1 MQQLI
6 KWTGSKR
13 SQCIEISKNILSEYE
28 TYFEPFCGS
37 CALGFYLLKTK
48 SMQFKKFIFSDINN
62 DLINTYNT
70 IKENP
75 QSIIDDYRKYWNE
88 LNKDDNI
95 KRKQEYYKV
104 MRECLNTSHEP
115 SVFFFIMRVVQNG
128 MPRYNQKG
136 EFNSSFHITRPGA
149 NPNLICKIVNEY
161 YNLLNNH
168 NVVFK
173 HCNYFEHP
181 YSENDLVYLDP
192 PYFNTHGIYY
202 GKIDYDKF
210 ISFLK
215 SLKSDFLLSFDGIST
230 KDNTVEIPKI
240 YNEHK
245 YIYSGKSP
253 FNKINNQKDVKV
265 FESLYIKT
273 KSNTNSEDW

>member
-75 QSIIDDYRKYWNE
+75 QTIIDDYRKYWNE

-128 MPRYNQKG
+128 MNTLRRKQKLKTIVQT
-136 EFNSSFHITRPGA
+136 NS
-149 NPNLICKIVNEY
+149 L
-161 YNLLNNH
+161 
-168 NVVFK
+168 
-173 HCNYFEHP
+173 
-181 YSENDLVYLDP
+181 
-192 PYFNTHGIYY
+192 
-202 GKIDYDKF
+202 
-210 ISFLK
+210 
-215 SLKSDFLLSFDGIST
+215 
-230 KDNTVEIPKI
+230 TV
-240 YNEHK
+240 
-245 YIYSGKSP
+245 
-253 FNKINNQKDVKV
+253 
-265 FESLYIKT
+265 IKT
-273 KSNTNSEDW
+273 SMKIFFMMLCMMIMKMKKILDF